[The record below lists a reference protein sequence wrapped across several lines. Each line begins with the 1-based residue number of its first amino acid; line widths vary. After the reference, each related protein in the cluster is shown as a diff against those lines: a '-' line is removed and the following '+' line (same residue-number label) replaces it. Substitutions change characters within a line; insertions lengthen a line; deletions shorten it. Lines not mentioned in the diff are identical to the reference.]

1 METSLLIGNGLNRT
15 LGNSSISWDALI
27 RDIATEND
35 IEYIDNLSLPLEFE
49 SVVNGI
55 LKNQIQPTD
64 KLYLDIK
71 KRIASKV
78 KDVRLP
84 HNAIHNRIKD
94 LNVNNILTT
103 NYDYLLE
110 QVFDNDYHYEGDKRN
125 KYLFEKISTYQNI
138 DFFHIHGFAEIPN
151 SICLGYEHYIGLTQ
165 KIRGHIHSKE
175 ETRIKALLKGKKAD
189 KEYWVDKFFT
199 SNVHILGL
207 GLSDAE
213 IDLWWLLTFR
223 ASLYYSNRE
232 GLKSK
237 INNKIIY
244 YDIIDDMPKDD
255 LIKKHLQVEINDEK
269 QRKLKLLSNELVEV
283 KTFKL
288 RDYDGNYGVAYN
300 NILNDIQYGGKI
312 NENY

>member
-15 LGNSSISWDALI
+15 LGNFSISWDALI
-27 RDIATEND
+27 RDIANEND

-64 KLYLDIK
+64 KLYLDLK
-71 KRIASKV
+71 KRIATKV

-110 QVFDNDYHYEGDKRN
+110 QVFDSDYHYEGDKKN
-125 KYLFEKISTYQNI
+125 KYLFEKISAYQNVKI
-138 DFFHIHGFAEIPN
+138 FHIHGFAGIPN
-151 SICLGYEHYIGLTQ
+151 SICLGYEHYVGLTQ
-165 KIRGHIHSKE
+165 NIRSKIHSKE
-175 ETRIKALLKGKKAD
+175 ELRIKALLKGEMVE

-199 SNVHILGL
+199 SDMYILGL
-207 GLSDAE
+207 GLTESE

-223 ASLYYSNRE
+223 ASLFYSNRE
-232 GLKSK
+232 GLRSK
-237 INNKIIY
+237 INNRIVY
-244 YDIIDDMPKDD
+244 YDIIDNIPKND
-255 LIKKHLQVEINDEK
+255 LIKNHIQVEINDEQ

-283 KTFKL
+283 KTYKL
-288 RDYDGNYGVAYN
+288 GDFDGDYRLAYESILN
-300 NILNDIQYGGKI
+300 NIRYGG
-312 NENY
+312 